1 MHLKISKMNRNK
13 AAFKELLN
21 APSVQMG
28 FAFVGIVGIAFVA
41 LRIRQAIKNKE
52 TRTAIGI
59 KGDAEITQARASILA
74 ETLFDAMGN
83 MGTNEREITLV
94 HDELAKHSKAILQ
107 VHEAFGLKR
116 YSLYGSDVLGVKCN
130 LRQWLQKELSAR
142 EFAKWDYLYNK
153 ATNE

>member
-1 MHLKISKMNRNK
+1 MKRSKSF
-13 AAFKELLN
+13 FKELIN
-21 APSVQMG
+21 APFVQMG
-28 FAFVGIVGIAFVA
+28 FAFVGIVGIVSIVW
-41 LRIRQAIKNKE
+41 RIRQAIKNKE
-52 TRTAIGI
+52 TKTAIGI
-59 KGDAEITQARASILA
+59 KGDAEITQSRANILA
-74 ETLFDAMGN
+74 ETLFDAMCK
-83 MGTNEREITLV
+83 MGTNEKEIAII

-116 YSLYGSDVLGVKCN
+116 YTLYGSDVLGVKCN